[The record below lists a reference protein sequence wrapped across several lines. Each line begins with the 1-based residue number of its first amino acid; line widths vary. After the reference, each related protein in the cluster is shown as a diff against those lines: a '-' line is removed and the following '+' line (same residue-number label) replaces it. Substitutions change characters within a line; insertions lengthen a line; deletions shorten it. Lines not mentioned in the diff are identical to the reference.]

1 MCVLCSF
8 LLIPSNTIL
17 VEEEAVAMLSQKFP
31 IFSYPSLTTLLN
43 AIPLSASNT
52 RIA

>member
-17 VEEEAVAMLSQKFP
+17 VEEAAAMLSQKFP
-31 IFSYPSLTTLLN
+31 IISYSSLTTLLN